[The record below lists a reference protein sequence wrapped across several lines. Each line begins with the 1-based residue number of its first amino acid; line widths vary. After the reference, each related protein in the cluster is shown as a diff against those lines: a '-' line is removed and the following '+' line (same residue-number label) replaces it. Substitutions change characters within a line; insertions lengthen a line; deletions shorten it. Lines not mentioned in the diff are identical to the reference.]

1 MIFRRIIIAIKKVN
15 ADNQPVKILSNFLGF
30 GLIGFSIYILISLI
44 SYNAADSAYFYQTN
58 DPNVLNLGGPAGAVI
73 SDVLL
78 STIGL
83 GSYLLLLFISLW
95 SLESLAPKIF
105 NLSSPKFL
113 FRVIGGLLSLICFT
127 ALCEFYIAGQ
137 SFPQGSSGGFL
148 GKSIFSNL
156 VLIFGL
162 IGSLLFLLIF
172 LIPSV
177 TLGLNI
183 SWSLLFTYAGKL
195 ILKMSSLTRSLL
207 ENVFKFLEK
216 LISSSFAGI
225 KNLIGNIKDIQ
236 KNKQIESSKSKPVK
250 APTKKSPE
258 IKAVPKTQSV
268 INLKSDKSEDKVDL
282 SESDMGK
289 DEEPVTKMP
298 STELLD
304 RALDDGDSLSKEDL
318 ESLSEL
324 LEIKLDEF
332 GIEAEVVSVLPG
344 PVVTRFEIQPA
355 PGTKANKITNIAQD
369 IARSLAV
376 SSVRVVEVIEGKS
389 VVGIEIPNTNRKM
402 VRLKEILA
410 SAAFENSKSHL
421 SLALGKDIAGKAV
434 VVNLEKMPHLL
445 VAGTTGSGK
454 SVGINAMLLSLL
466 FKSDPEDVR
475 LILIDP
481 KMLELSV
488 YDGIPH
494 LLTPVI
500 TDMSDAANGL
510 RWCVAEMDRRY
521 KLMSAMGVR
530 NLASFNSTIKDASE
544 KGSIFSNLVL
554 IFGLIGSL
562 LFLLIFLIPSVTLGL
577 NISWSLLFTYAGK
590 LILKMSSLTRSLLE
604 NVFKFLEKLIS
615 SSFAGIKNLIGNI
628 KDIQKNKQIESS
640 KSKPVKAPT
649 KKSPEIKA
657 VPKTQSVI
665 NLKSDKSEDKVDLSE
680 SDMGKDEEPVTKMPS
695 TELLDRALDDGDSL
709 SKEDLESLS
718 ELLEI
723 KLDEFGIEA
732 EVVSVLPGPVVTR
745 FEIQPAPGTK
755 ANKITNIAQD
765 IARSLAV
772 SSVRVVEV
780 IEGKSVVG
788 IEIPNTNRK
797 MVRLKEI
804 LASAAFENSKSHLSL
819 ALGKDIAGKA
829 VVVNLEKMPHLLV
842 AGTTGSG
849 KSVGINAML
858 LSLLFKSDPE
868 DVRLIL
874 IDPKMLELSVYDG
887 IPHLLTPVITD
898 MSDAA
903 NGLRWCVAEMDRRY
917 KLMSAMGVR
926 NLASFNSTIKDASE
940 KGESIQNP
948 LKEDVEDYLEE
959 LPSIVVVVDEFADMM
974 MLVGKKVEHLIARIA
989 QKARAAGI
997 HLILATQRPSVDVI
1011 TGLIKANI
1019 PTRISFQVS
1028 TKIDSRTV
1036 LDQGGAEQLLGY
1048 GDMLYLPAGQ
1058 GVPARVHGAFVG
1070 DDEVH
1075 RVVDDW
1081 KKRGTPDF
1089 IDEITSDLQDT
1100 GPIPGWSNASGS
1112 SGEED
1117 DELYDEAVNFVIESR
1132 RASISAVQ
1140 RKLRIG
1146 YNRAARIIESMEA
1159 AGLVSEMSS
1168 NGSREVLVPKRN

>member
-15 ADNQPVKILSNFLGF
+15 TDNQPVKILSNFLGF

-58 DPNVLNLGGPAGAVI
+58 DPNVMNLGGPLGAGV
-73 SDVLL
+73 SDLLL

-113 FRVIGGLLSLICFT
+113 FRFVGGLLSLICFI

-137 SFPQGSSGGFL
+137 SFPQGSSGGFI
-148 GKSIFSNL
+148 GKFIFSNL

-162 IGSLLFLLIF
+162 IGSLLFLIIF
-172 LIPSV
+172 LIPSA

-183 SWSLLFTYAGKL
+183 SWPLLFTFAGKL
-195 ILKMSSLTRSLL
+195 ILKISSLARLLL
-207 ENVFKFLEK
+207 ENIFKFLEK
-216 LISSSFAGI
+216 LITAIIQGL
-225 KNLIGNIKDIQ
+225 KTLTENIKDIQ
-236 KNKQIESSKSKPVK
+236 KNKQIEPSKTKPLPS
-250 APTKKSPE
+250 ASKKSPE

-268 INLKSDKSEDKVDL
+268 INLKNDKPEDKVDL
-282 SESDMGK
+282 SKSDIGEDK
-289 DEEPVTKMP
+289 EPVTKMP

-304 RALDDGDSLSKEDL
+304 RALDDGESLSKEDL

-410 SAAFENSKSHL
+410 SSAFEDSKSHL

-530 NLASFNSTIKDASE
+530 NLASFNSAIK
-544 KGSIFSNLVL
+544 
-554 IFGLIGSL
+554 
-562 LFLLIFLIPSVTLGL
+562 
-577 NISWSLLFTYAGK
+577 
-590 LILKMSSLTRSLLE
+590 
-604 NVFKFLEKLIS
+604 
-615 SSFAGIKNLIGNI
+615 
-628 KDIQKNKQIESS
+628 
-640 KSKPVKAPT
+640 
-649 KKSPEIKA
+649 
-657 VPKTQSVI
+657 
-665 NLKSDKSEDKVDLSE
+665 
-680 SDMGKDEEPVTKMPS
+680 
-695 TELLDRALDDGDSL
+695 
-709 SKEDLESLS
+709 
-718 ELLEI
+718 
-723 KLDEFGIEA
+723 EA
-732 EVVSVLPGPVVTR
+732 
-745 FEIQPAPGTK
+745 A
-755 ANKITNIAQD
+755 
-765 IARSLAV
+765 
-772 SSVRVVEV
+772 
-780 IEGKSVVG
+780 
-788 IEIPNTNRK
+788 
-797 MVRLKEI
+797 
-804 LASAAFENSKSHLSL
+804 
-819 ALGKDIAGKA
+819 
-829 VVVNLEKMPHLLV
+829 
-842 AGTTGSG
+842 
-849 KSVGINAML
+849 
-858 LSLLFKSDPE
+858 
-868 DVRLIL
+868 
-874 IDPKMLELSVYDG
+874 
-887 IPHLLTPVITD
+887 
-898 MSDAA
+898 
-903 NGLRWCVAEMDRRY
+903 
-917 KLMSAMGVR
+917 
-926 NLASFNSTIKDASE
+926 E

-948 LKEDVEDYLEE
+948 LKENEEDFLEE

-1089 IDEITSDLQDT
+1089 VDEITSDLQDT
-1100 GPIPGWSNASGS
+1100 GPIPGWSNASGA

-1146 YNRAARIIESMEA
+1146 YNRAARLIESMEA